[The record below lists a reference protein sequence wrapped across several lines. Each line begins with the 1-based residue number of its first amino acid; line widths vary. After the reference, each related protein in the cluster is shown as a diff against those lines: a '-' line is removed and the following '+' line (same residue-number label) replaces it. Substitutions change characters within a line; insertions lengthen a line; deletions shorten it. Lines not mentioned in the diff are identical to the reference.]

1 MSDSVVVRSA
11 RPEDHEEVLALLAT
25 ALGWDADEGLPE
37 YFTWK
42 HRTNPLGPSPEWVAE
57 VDGRIAGFRTFLRW
71 EFEDATGRRHR
82 AVRAVDTATH
92 PDFRGRGIFRDL
104 TLGAV
109 AAMTADGI
117 DFVFNTPNDQS
128 RPGYLK
134 MGWHAVGRLPT
145 AVRPTG
151 VRGAARLLGARVAAE
166 RRPLADGGGASATDL
181 LADARLDDLLARIA
195 PPTGLRTHRTAAHLR
210 WRYGHPPL
218 GYRAVAVG
226 DDPAAG
232 IAVYRVRR
240 RGTAREAALCRVG
253 GPGTPRCRPRDRRR
267 RRPPGRRRA
276 AHRRAAGRPPRPRHL
291 PHRIGSACRLR
302 SRAPARTGTHVARPR
317 RPRSAPAPR
326 GLGSR
331 AR

>member
-240 RGTAREAALCRVG
+240 RGTAREAALCEVLVPDG
-253 GPGTPRCRPRDRRR
+253 D
-267 RRPPGRRRA
+267 
-276 AHRRAAGRPPRPRHL
+276 RRAAGVLLTAVR
-291 PHRIGSACRLR
+291 
-302 SRAPARTGTHVARPR
+302 RAARPDHVIR
-317 RPRSAPAPR
+317 LTGSGPRAGFVPVPRLGPVLTWRALAAPDLPPPLAAWDLA
-326 GLGSR
+326 LGDVELL
-331 AR
+331 